1 MPFQPMK
8 TPRKVRKTG
17 DDKPVKSIWGYI
29 IRMTGRAQVTAM
41 IIAVMTTGL
50 SLAPIE
56 LQRRIIDNAIA
67 DRDGELLIQLGFIY
81 VAVILL
87 HQVFKLMLQML
98 QGWMTDS
105 AIAYTRKHLW
115 GINEK
120 KRREDEGNEVVAILT
135 SEVEAL
141 GGFAGAGPSRAVSN
155 LSMLLG
161 AMAYMFWVDPAVALV
176 GLLLI
181 APQVVVAPIMQKR
194 LNRLVELRLRL
205 IRKFTSSISSDQ
217 ALPEKTFAL
226 HVRRVFRNR
235 MSFYFWKFLMK
246 SVLNLMNAA
255 APLGVLLVGGW
266 MVVQGET
273 SLGVVVAFVGG
284 FGRLGDPIRQL
295 ISFYREAAQ
304 AAVQH
309 RMIASWMTARV

>member
-17 DDKPVKSIWGYI
+17 DDKPVKSIWGFV

-41 IIAVMTTGL
+41 FIAVLTTVL
-50 SLAPIE
+50 ALAPIE
-56 LQRRIIDNAIA
+56 LQRRVIDDAIA
-67 DRDGELLIQLGFIY
+67 NQDGGLLIRLAVIY
-81 VAVILL
+81 VALILI

-98 QGWMTDS
+98 QGWMTAS
-105 AIAYTRKHLW
+105 TVAYTRKHLW
-115 GINEK
+115 SLCGD
-120 KRREDEGNEVVAILT
+120 RRDEPGGNEIVAVLT

-141 GGFAGAGPSRAVSN
+141 GGFAGAGPSRAASN
-155 LSMLLG
+155 LSMLIG

-181 APQVVVAPIMQKR
+181 APQVAVAPIMQKR
-194 LNRLVELRLRL
+194 LNRLVEVRLRL
-205 IRKFTSSISSDQ
+205 MRKFSSSISSDET
-217 ALPEKTFAL
+217 LPEKAFAL
-226 HVRRVFRNR
+226 HVRRIFRNR
-235 MSFYFWKFLMK
+235 MAFYLWKFLMK
-246 SVLNLMNAA
+246 SMLNLMNAA

-266 MVVQGET
+266 MVVQGDT

-304 AAVQH
+304 ATVQH
-309 RMIASWMTARV
+309 RMIAKWMTDKD

>member
-1 MPFQPMK
+1 MPFRPMK
-8 TPRKVRKTG
+8 IPRKVRKTG

-29 IRMTGRAQVTAM
+29 VRMTGRAQVTAL
-41 IIAVMTTGL
+41 IIAIITTVL

-56 LQRRIIDNAIA
+56 LQRRVIDNAIA
-67 DRDGELLIQLGFIY
+67 DRDGQLLLQLGSIY

-87 HQVFKLMLQML
+87 HQVFKLTLQML

-115 GINEK
+115 GLRGD
-120 KRREDEGNEVVAILT
+120 RRDEEGGNEIVAVLT

-141 GGFAGAGPSRAVSN
+141 GGFAGAGPSRAASN
-155 LSMLLG
+155 LSMLIG
-161 AMAYMFWVDPAVALV
+161 AMGYMFWVDPAVALV

-181 APQVVVAPIMQKR
+181 APQVVVAPVMQKR

-205 IRKFTSSISSDQ
+205 IRKFTSSISSDET
-217 ALPEKTFAL
+217 LPEKTFAL

-235 MSFYFWKFLMK
+235 MAYYFWKFLMK

-255 APLGVLLVGGW
+255 APIGVLLVGGW
-266 MVVQGET
+266 MVVQGDT
-273 SLGVVVAFVGG
+273 TLGVVVAFVSG

-304 AAVQH
+304 ASVQH
-309 RMIASWMTARV
+309 RMIAKWMTS

>member
-8 TPRKVRKTG
+8 IPRRVRKTG
-17 DDKPVKSIWGYI
+17 DDRPVKSVWGYI
-29 IRMTGRAQVTAM
+29 VRMTGRAQVTALV
-41 IIAVMTTGL
+41 IAILTTVL

-56 LQRRIIDNAIA
+56 LQRRVIDDAIA
-67 DRDGELLIQLGFIY
+67 DRDGQLLLQLGAIY
-81 VAVILL
+81 VAVILV

-105 AIAYTRKHLW
+105 AIAYTRRHLW
-115 GINEK
+115 GLRGG
-120 KRREDEGNEVVAILT
+120 RRDEPGGNEIVAVLT

-141 GGFAGAGPSRAVSN
+141 GGFAGSGPSRAAAN
-155 LSMLLG
+155 LSMLIG

-181 APQVVVAPIMQKR
+181 APQVVVAPVMQKR

-205 IRKFTSSISSDQ
+205 IRKFTASISSDDT
-217 ALPEKTFAL
+217 LPEKTFAL

-235 MSFYFWKFLMK
+235 MAFYFWKFLMK
-246 SVLNLMNAA
+246 ALLNLLNAA

-266 MVVQGET
+266 MVVQGDT
-273 SLGVVVAFVGG
+273 TLGVVVAFVGG

-304 AAVQH
+304 ASVQH
-309 RMIASWMTARV
+309 KMIANWMAD